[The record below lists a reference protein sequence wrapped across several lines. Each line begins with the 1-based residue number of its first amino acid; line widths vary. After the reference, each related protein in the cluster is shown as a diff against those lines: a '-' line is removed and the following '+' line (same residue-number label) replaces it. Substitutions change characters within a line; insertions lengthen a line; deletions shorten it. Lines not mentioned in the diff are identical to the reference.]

1 MNKSTDK
8 NQQVVESQD
17 PAERLLGWLRR
28 NQRLVVGLVS
38 VVVIVAAGAWFVFEY
53 QGRKETAAQQALDQA
68 RFATRTGNLP
78 LAATDLNRLIENYRG
93 TAAASEAVIL
103 LGQVR
108 LLQDE
113 PTLAVEELRAAI
125 AAGVDPQFE
134 AGAHALLGTA
144 LENIGNLNDAAHE
157 YERAAATAW
166 YDFQRASYLNDAGR
180 AYVEGGDTT
189 SALAAYRRVVSDFAD
204 EPAALEAQV
213 RIGEIEA
220 GVEG

>member
-1 MNKSTDK
+1 MNKQADT
-8 NQQVVESQD
+8 NQQIVESQE
-17 PAERLLGWLRR
+17 PADRLLGWLRT

-38 VVVIVAAGAWFVFEY
+38 VVVIIAAGIWFFFEY
-53 QGRKETAAQQALDQA
+53 QGRKETAALQALDQA

-78 LAATDLNRLIENYRG
+78 LAATDLSRLMDNYRG
-93 TAAASEAVIL
+93 TTAASEAVIL

-108 LLQDE
+108 LLQGE

-125 AAGVDPQFE
+125 AAGIDPQFE
-134 AGAHALLGTA
+134 AGAHGLLGTA
-144 LENIGNLNDAAHE
+144 LENIGNLVDAGRE
-157 YERAAATAW
+157 YERAAAAAW

-189 SALAAYRRVVSDFAD
+189 NALAAYQRVVDDFGE

>member
-1 MNKSTDK
+1 MNKSADR

-17 PAERLLGWLRR
+17 PAERLLGWVRK

-38 VVVIVAAGAWFVFEY
+38 VVVIVAAGGWFFLEY

-78 LAATDLNRLIENYRG
+78 LAATDLSRLMENYRG

-108 LLQDE
+108 LLQSE
-113 PTLAVEELRAAI
+113 PTLAVAELRAAI

-144 LENIGNLNDAAHE
+144 LENIGNLSDAARE
-157 YERAAATAW
+157 YERASSAAW

-189 SALAAYRRVVSDFAD
+189 NALAAYRRVVSDFGE

-220 GVEG
+220 GLEG